1 MKVGIIGS
9 GQLGYMMINTMRR
22 YPIEFYVID
31 DNQGPSAFIADKFFD
46 VSQYKEFVDSCDY
59 VTYEF
64 EHIDKNILEYADIK
78 GKLRPSIKA
87 VELKQDRSLEK
98 KYLKDHGFPIAD
110 YEYAETYRDAF
121 NKAKNFG
128 KAVIK
133 SCKGGYDGK
142 NQYFIDSS
150 SRFEEHPDIPYVVEK
165 FIDYEYEASII
176 AVRDTNGKF
185 YHFEP
190 SFNYNQNGILIYNI
204 SPIGN
209 TIEMIDIAKK
219 LMDSLEYIGVM
230 GIEYYVVDGKVV
242 INEYAP
248 RVHNT
253 GHHTLTGS
261 SISQF
266 EEHIL
271 AVAGMN
277 IVRPDLFV
285 PSGIVNIIGTD
296 IREKI
301 GPLLN
306 LGNTNIYWYHKNE
319 VRGKRKMGHV
329 NVYGESYNAVE
340 QKIKEIIEILYG
352 DGLEDFIQ

>member
-1 MKVGIIGS
+1 MKIGIIGS

-31 DNQGPSAFIADKFFD
+31 DNKGPSSEIADKFFD
-46 VSQYKEFVDSCDY
+46 VSSYKEFVDSCDY

-64 EHIDKNILEYADIK
+64 EHIDNNILNYADSK

-87 VELKQDRSLEK
+87 VKLKQDRSLEK
-98 KYLKDHGFPIAD
+98 KYLRENGFPIAD
-110 YEYAETYRDAF
+110 YEYAETYGEAF
-121 NKAKNFG
+121 EKAKKFG

-142 NQYFIDSS
+142 NQYFIGSDSPY
-150 SRFEEHPDIPYVVEK
+150 EEHPDMPYVIEK
-165 FIDYEYEASII
+165 FIDYDYEASII
-176 AVRDTNGKF
+176 AVRDAKGNF

-204 SPIGN
+204 SPVKN
-209 TIEMIDIAKK
+209 SLEMIDIARR
-219 LMDSLEYIGVM
+219 LMDLLDYIGVM
-230 GIEYYVVDGKVV
+230 GIEYYVMNGNVI

-261 SISQF
+261 SVSQF

-271 AVAGMN
+271 AVSGMDL
-277 IVRPDLFV
+277 IRPDLFV
-285 PSGIVNIIGTD
+285 PSGIVNIIGTGID
-296 IREKI
+296 EKI
-301 GPLLN
+301 APILE
-306 LGNTNIYWYHKNE
+306 LGNTNIYWYHKKE
-319 VRGKRKMGHV
+319 ARRKRKMGHV
-329 NVYGESYNAVE
+329 NVYGESYKDVQE
-340 QKIKEIIEILYG
+340 KIKSIIEILYK
-352 DGLEDFIQ
+352 DRLENYI

>member
-1 MKVGIIGS
+1 MKIGIIGS

-31 DNQGPSAFIADKFFD
+31 DNKGPSASIADKFFD
-46 VSQYKEFVDSCDY
+46 VSQYKEFVDSCDF

-64 EHIDKNILEYADIK
+64 EHIDRNILEYASQN
-78 GKLRPSIKA
+78 GKLRPFIKA

-98 KYLKDHGFPIAD
+98 KYLSDHGFPIAD
-110 YEYAETYRDAF
+110 YEYAETYSDAF
-121 NKAKNFG
+121 EKARKFG

-142 NQYFIDSS
+142 NQYFIDINSK
-150 SRFEEHPDIPYVVEK
+150 FEKNPDMPYVIEK

-176 AVRDTNGKF
+176 AVRDENGKF

-204 SPIGN
+204 SPVGN
-209 TIEMIDIAKK
+209 TLEMIDIAKR
-219 LMDSLEYIGVM
+219 LMESLKYIGVM
-230 GIEYYVVDGKVV
+230 GIEYYVKDGKVI

-261 SISQF
+261 SVSQF

-271 AVAGMN
+271 AVAGMD
-277 IVRPDLFV
+277 IIRPDLFV
-285 PSGIVNIIGTD
+285 PSGIVNIIGTGID
-296 IREKI
+296 GNISPI
-301 GPLLN
+301 LQ

-319 VRGKRKMGHV
+319 VRRKRKMGHV
-329 NVYGESYNAVE
+329 NVYGESYEEVRN
-340 QKIKEIIEILYG
+340 KIKDIMEILYG
-352 DGLEDFIQ
+352 DKIEDFI

>member
-64 EHIDKNILEYADIK
+64 EHIDKNILEYANSK

-142 NQYFIDSS
+142 NQYFIDSNS
-150 SRFEEHPDIPYVVEK
+150 IFEEYPDIPYVVEK
-165 FIDYEYEASII
+165 FIDYKYEASII
-176 AVRDTNGKF
+176 AVRDSNGKF

-219 LMDSLEYIGVM
+219 LMDSLDYIGVM

-271 AVAGMN
+271 AVAGMD
-277 IVRPDLFV
+277 IVRPELFV

-296 IREKI
+296 IKEKI
-301 GPLLN
+301 GPVLN
-306 LGNTNIYWYHKNE
+306 LGNTNIYWYHKTE

-352 DGLEDFIQ
+352 DRLEDFIQ

>member
-31 DNQGPSAFIADKFFD
+31 DNKGPSAFIADKFFD

-64 EHIDKNILEYADIK
+64 EHIDKNILEYADSK

-142 NQYFIDSS
+142 NQYFIDSNS
-150 SRFEEHPDIPYVVEK
+150 IFEEHPDIPYVVEK

-176 AVRDTNGKF
+176 AVRDSNGKF

-271 AVAGMN
+271 AVAGMG

-296 IREKI
+296 IKEKI
-301 GPLLN
+301 DPLLN

-352 DGLEDFIQ
+352 DRLEDFIQ